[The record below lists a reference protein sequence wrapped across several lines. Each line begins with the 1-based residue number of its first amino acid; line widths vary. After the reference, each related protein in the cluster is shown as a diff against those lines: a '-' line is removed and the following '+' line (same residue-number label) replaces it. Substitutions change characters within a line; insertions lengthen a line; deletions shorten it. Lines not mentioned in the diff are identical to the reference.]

1 MKLLKLSFRM
11 LRRDWRAGELRVL
24 AAALVI
30 AVGGMSTVGFFAERV
45 QQALSRQGDQLLGAD
60 LIIAADHPLSL
71 QYANEAKRLGLA
83 VSSSLKFPS
92 MAAKGQSNLLA
103 EIKAVASGYP
113 LRGELRI
120 ADDLGEARIAH
131 AIPPPGAVWVDEK
144 LMTRLALKRGDV
156 VEVGAARLRVAA
168 LVTQEPD
175 YSVGFINLGPR
186 LLMNQADL
194 PATGLVQQGSRI
206 AYRLLVAGD
215 AGKVEDF
222 RQWAQSRLALGEKLE
237 GIRDARPEIKSA
249 LERAEKFLSLAALAS
264 VMLAAAAIALA
275 VRRFTQRHLDGCA
288 VMRCLGASQA
298 AMLRLYLYHFILLG
312 LIASA
317 AGCLLG
323 FGAQQALAYW
333 LSTLVTATELPWPGW
348 LPAVHG
354 LLTGMVLLL
363 GFALPPLLN
372 LRKVPALRVL
382 RRDMDIANPHSL
394 LGYALGLAALCALI
408 MWKTADA
415 RLGAYVIGGF
425 IAAVAVSSL
434 LGFALVS
441 VLSSMR
447 NRVGGH
453 SGSGGAWRYGLA
465 SIRRRAAASVVQAVA
480 LGLGLMA
487 LLVLTLVRDDLL
499 HNWRTSLPPDAPNRF
514 LVNIQPDQLP
524 ALEQFFS
531 EHQIKAP
538 PLFPMVRGRLSAI
551 NGKAVTP
558 GDYTDA
564 RAKRLLER
572 EFNLS
577 WASEMQPG
585 NQIVSG
591 SWWGGDTSQ
600 AVLSMEEGIAK
611 TVGIQLGDQL
621 TYDVAGSSF
630 SATVT
635 SLRKVDWDSFRV
647 NFFVVT
653 PPDVLK
659 NYPASYVT
667 SFHLPSERAEVMN
680 QLVKTFP
687 NFLVIDVA
695 AVISQVQKV
704 MEQVAKAVEFVFL
717 FTLLAGLAV
726 LYAAIA
732 ATQDER
738 IYEAA
743 IFRTLGAS
751 RGQLLRAH
759 AVEFALL
766 GGLAGLFA
774 AAGASALGYVVGVQ
788 VLNLPYTFNPWI
800 GLVGLLAGVM
810 GVTAAG
816 LMGTRA
822 TLSTPP
828 LLTLRK
834 MA

>member
-1 MKLLKLSFRM
+1 M
-11 LRRDWRAGELRVL
+11 
-24 AAALVI
+24 
-30 AVGGMSTVGFFAERV
+30 
-45 QQALSRQGDQLLGAD
+45 
-60 LIIAADHPLSL
+60 
-71 QYANEAKRLGLA
+71 
-83 VSSSLKFPS
+83 
-92 MAAKGQSNLLA
+92 
-103 EIKAVASGYP
+103 
-113 LRGELRI
+113 
-120 ADDLGEARIAH
+120 
-131 AIPPPGAVWVDEK
+131 
-144 LMTRLALKRGDV
+144 
-156 VEVGAARLRVAA
+156 
-168 LVTQEPD
+168 
-175 YSVGFINLGPR
+175 
-186 LLMNQADL
+186 
-194 PATGLVQQGSRI
+194 QQGSRI

-215 AGKVEDF
+215 SGKVEDF
-222 RQWAQSRLALGEKLE
+222 RLWAQSRLRLGEKIE

-249 LERAEKFLSLAALAS
+249 LERAEKFLSLVALAS

-298 AMLRLYLYHFILLG
+298 GMLRLYLYHFILLG

-317 AGCLLG
+317 VGCLIG

-333 LSTLVTATELPWPGW
+333 LSTLVAAAELPWPGW
-348 LPAVHG
+348 LPAAHG

-363 GFALPPLLN
+363 GFAVPPLLN

-382 RRDMDIANPHSL
+382 RRDIGAPNSHSL
-394 LGYALGLAALCALI
+394 AGYALGLAALSALI
-408 MWKTADA
+408 MWKAADV

-425 IAAVAVSSL
+425 IAAVGVSGL

-441 VLSSMR
+441 ALSSVR
-447 NRVGGH
+447 DQTGGH
-453 SGSGGAWRYGLA
+453 SGGAWRYGLA

-514 LVNIQPDQLP
+514 LVNIQADQLP
-524 ALEQFFS
+524 ALKQFFS

-538 PLFPMVRGRLSAI
+538 PVFPMVRGRLSAI
-551 NGKAVTP
+551 NGKVVTP
-558 GDYTDA
+558 EDYTDT

-577 WASEMQPG
+577 WATEMQPG

-591 SWWGGDTSQ
+591 SWWAKGDADQ

-611 TVGIQLGDQL
+611 TVGIKLGDQL

-647 NFFVVT
+647 NFFVVA

-667 SFHLPSERAEVMN
+667 SFHLPSERVEVLN

-695 AVISQVQKV
+695 AVINQVQKV

-800 GLVGLLAGVM
+800 GLVGLATGVI

-828 LLTLRK
+828 LRTLRRIG
-834 MA
+834 